1 MVTQTLRSNELT
13 FIFNGA
19 YRTTTDYDPIASKFD
34 HDWAIAL
41 TNGTGSGNANFAYQ
55 DQLTIAA
62 TAGSTV
68 NLFALTD
75 AFGNAIAPARAKV
88 VAIRLT
94 SSADTAAS
102 LTVGAAGSDVF
113 SPMFGNDNDV
123 AIVRYQGWVVFACL
137 DATGYVIDNTNKN
150 LLITNNSATQSVTV
164 DLVVIG
170 VK

>member
-1 MVTQTLRSNELT
+1 MATQTLRSNELT

-55 DQLTIAA
+55 DQLTISASSS
-62 TAGSTV
+62 TTV

-88 VAIRLT
+88 VAVRLT
-94 SSADTAAS
+94 SSTDTAAT
-102 LTVGAAGSDVF
+102 LNVGAAASDVWCPF
-113 SPMFGNDNDV
+113 ADDTDIQV
-123 AIVRYQGWVVFACL
+123 VRYQGWWVIACL

-150 LLITNNSATQSVTV
+150 LKIANNSATQSVTV